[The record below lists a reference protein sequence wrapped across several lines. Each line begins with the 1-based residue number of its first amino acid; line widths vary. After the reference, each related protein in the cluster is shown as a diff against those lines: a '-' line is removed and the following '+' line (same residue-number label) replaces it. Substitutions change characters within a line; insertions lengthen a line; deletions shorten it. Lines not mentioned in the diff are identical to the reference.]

1 MITHSLATMFLVWL
15 LVHSLWLAPCSGDNG
30 SPPASPEL
38 TPPLPGCAPPN
49 IEETEKSIVLRANQL
64 EYLQGEKRLIASGEV
79 SVTRGQA
86 RILSDH
92 LDLNTETGIGTA
104 EGNVRLLTPDEDVK
118 ASRLE
123 FNLSSE
129 GGLLYNAKGVL
140 AKTHHVTGERIERID
155 KRRFVVQGGRITGC
169 TGMIPDWEFRS
180 RHSRITLEDYV
191 VMREPSFWIKG
202 VPVFYLPYFILPIK
216 KERATGFLPPHVGH
230 SENDGEI
237 IGTQFFWAMTEWM
250 DSTIGLEYL
259 TNKGLKPEVE
269 WRYLLDPLSDGKLQ
283 GAFIQEKDTGDFL
296 WRMLLQQRQEFGWGM
311 RGISQIDL
319 RSEGDLLR
327 RFSRSL
333 REESAIRT
341 ASFGAV
347 TKQFTDASLML
358 AGESFDGIP
367 ASGSTGQQFRRIP
380 TLRFDHFAT
389 PLFGPAYFSVEG
401 SYSRLS
407 DPNVVNNTEVQRLD
421 LFPQVTV
428 PLSLA
433 PWLRFTAMGGVR
445 ETVYDRRLTGNG
457 QGERTLA
464 ELRANVEGPA
474 LWRRYPLG
482 AGGGTLIHLIETRL
496 GYRYVAPKEQGN
508 LPAFETLA
516 NVEEHFLDPLETR
529 TFTDRI
535 AAANYAKLSVVQH
548 FLARTPGEAGGGS
561 LRQVAR
567 IVVSQGFDF
576 HEATTGNGRLFG
588 PLDVDMDLRI
598 WQPWWLDASLRFD
611 METSQLQEIRW
622 RGNVTFL
629 PGWTLSL
636 ENYRRRDPDVNYVL
650 GSLHASIIGGWSAG
664 YNARYDAKQGGFRE
678 HQLSLTYTAQCWF
691 MTLSFRMRK
700 AGDTDFFFSGN
711 LLNF

>member
-1 MITHSLATMFLVWL
+1 MCLVGLLAQT
-15 LVHSLWLAPCSGDNG
+15 LWLAPSYGDNG
-30 SPPASPEL
+30 SPPASPGL

-49 IEETEKSIVLRANQL
+49 IEETENSIVLRANQL
-64 EYLQGEKRLIASGEV
+64 EYLQGENRLIASGEV
-79 SVTRGQA
+79 SVTRGKT
-86 RILSDH
+86 RILADH
-92 LDLNTETGIGTA
+92 LNLNTETGIGTA
-104 EGNVRLLTPDEDVK
+104 EGNVRLLTPDEDVQ
-118 ASRLE
+118 ASRLD

-129 GGLLYNAKGVL
+129 RGLLYDSKGML
-140 AKTHHVTGERIERID
+140 AKTYRIAGERIERLD
-155 KRRFVVQGGRITGC
+155 ERRFVVQGGRITGC
-169 TGMIPDWEFRS
+169 TGLIPDWEFRS

-191 VMREPSFWIKG
+191 VMREPSLWIKG

-216 KERATGFLPPHVGH
+216 KERATGFLPPHVGF
-230 SENDGEI
+230 SEDDGEI
-237 IGTQFFWAMTEWM
+237 VGTQFFWAMTEWM

-269 WRYLLDPLSDGKLQ
+269 WRYLLDPLSDGKVQ

-296 WRMLLQQRQEFGWGM
+296 WRMLLQQRQEFGWGI

-319 RSEGDLLR
+319 RSERDLLR

-341 ASFGAV
+341 ASFAAL
-347 TKQFTDASLML
+347 TKHFTDASLTL
-358 AGESFDGIP
+358 SGDSFDGIP
-367 ASGSTGQQFRRIP
+367 ASGSIGQQFRRIP

-407 DPNVVNNTEVQRLD
+407 DPNIMNNTEVQRLD

-445 ETVYDRRLTGNG
+445 ETLYDHRVTGND

-464 ELRANVEGPA
+464 ELRANMEGPA

-482 AGGGTLIHLIETRL
+482 TGGGTLIHLIETRL
-496 GYRYVAPKEQGN
+496 GYRYIPAREQGN
-508 LPAFETLA
+508 LPAFETLTNA
-516 NVEEHFLDPLETR
+516 DEYFLDPLETR
-529 TFTDRI
+529 TFVDRI
-535 AAANYAKLSVVQH
+535 AAVNYAKLAVVQH
-548 FLARTPGEAGGGS
+548 FLARTSTETGVGS

-576 HEATTGNGRLFG
+576 QEATTGNGRLFG
-588 PLDVDMDLRI
+588 PLDVDMEMRI
-598 WQPWWLDASLRFD
+598 WQPWWLEASLRFD
-611 METSQLQEIRW
+611 METSLLQEIRW
-622 RGNVTFL
+622 RGNVTFI

-636 ENYRRRDPDVNYVL
+636 ENYQRRDPDINYVL
-650 GSLHASIIGGWSAG
+650 GGLQASIIGGLSVG
-664 YNARYDAKQGGFRE
+664 YNARYDAKQRDFRE
-678 HQLSLTYTAQCWF
+678 HQLSLTYVAQCWF
-691 MTLSFRMRK
+691 VTLSYRMRE
-700 AGDTDFFFSGN
+700 AGDTDFFIRGN
-711 LLNF
+711 ILNF